1 MTPSSSG
8 TVVDAVRRSVN
19 AQRFLGIATDLVGIS
34 SPTRCAAAVADKLA
48 EMLTAFGFDVERH
61 VADWPEAPAVAVR
74 WEAARPGPVLQIDGR
89 LDTVQLPFVMAFQLA
104 QQAIAG
110 ETLPLGDKPFVDD
123 GNQFAS
129 FGIPAITHGPAATG
143 AHTVHE
149 SVALSELVRV
159 AQVYAVTAIAFCNE
173 TS

>member
-61 VADWPEAPAVAVR
+61 VADWPEAPAVSVR

-89 LDTVQLPFVMAFQLA
+89 LD
-104 QQAIAG
+104 
-110 ETLPLGDKPFVDD
+110 
-123 GNQFAS
+123 
-129 FGIPAITHGPAATG
+129 
-143 AHTVHE
+143 TVHE